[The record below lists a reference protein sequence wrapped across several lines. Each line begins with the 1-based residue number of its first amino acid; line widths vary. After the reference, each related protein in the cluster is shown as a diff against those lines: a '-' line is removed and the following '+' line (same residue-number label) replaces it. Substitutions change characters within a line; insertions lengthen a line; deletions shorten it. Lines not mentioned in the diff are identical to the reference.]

1 MGKGNFYIRETEY
14 TAPATLHDEGK
25 PTSQIIQINLK
36 GICRSRRWIIR
47 TNVAMGDEIK
57 KHAASDGNDDCILT
71 LFSRS

>member
-1 MGKGNFYIRETEY
+1 MGKGNFYISETEY
-14 TAPATLHDEGK
+14 IAPATLHDEGK
-25 PTSQIIQINLK
+25 PTSQIIQSNLK
-36 GICRSRRWIIR
+36 EFVDRENWIIR